1 MAKAKELRELSN
13 DQLQFALQEAQQKL
27 FQIRFQSASEKLDS
41 PSNVKKFRR
50 DIARIKTIQQ
60 ERLLASTPAAS

>member
-1 MAKAKELRELSN
+1 MAKPKELRELSN

-50 DIARIKTIQQ
+50 DIARIKTIQH
-60 ERLLASTPAAS
+60 ERLLANPPVAS